1 MNKLVQSSLLET
13 GERKQEETEGGK
25 NCKSKPGAE
34 ERAAKTLQ
42 LRTRKSH
49 AALEGPYLYPLVPKS
64 AMSPTPFTFSDLL
77 LHSFTFSLA
86 CLYAHEFPVVFLH
99 IHFSMR

>member
-13 GERKQEETEGGK
+13 GERKQEDREGGE
-25 NCKSKPGAE
+25 NWESKPETE

-49 AALEGPYLYPLVPKS
+49 AAFQGPYLYPLVPKS
-64 AMSPTPFTFSDLL
+64 AMSPTPFTFS
-77 LHSFTFSLA
+77 LA
-86 CLYAHEFPVVFLH
+86 CLYTQDCPVVFLR